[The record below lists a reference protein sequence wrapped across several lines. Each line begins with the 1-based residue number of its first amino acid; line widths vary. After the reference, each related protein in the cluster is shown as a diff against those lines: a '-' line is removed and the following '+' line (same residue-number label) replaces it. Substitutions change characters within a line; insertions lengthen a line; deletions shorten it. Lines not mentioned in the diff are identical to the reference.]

1 MQFSGTETGLG
12 EACQTP
18 HSREVVAGEAQV
30 QGHPGLLKELEAI
43 LEYIRIAVWTEGRR
57 EKGRGEGGREG
68 RGKKKGREERGQ
80 RREGGGGEQKRL
92 GCRHLI
98 QADNSDSLGNLKP
111 ERED

>member
-30 QGHPGLLKELEAI
+30 QGHPRLLKELEAI

-68 RGKKKGREERGQ
+68 REKKKEERREDRGEREEEGN
-80 RREGGGGEQKRL
+80 RRDWV
-92 GCRHLI
+92 
-98 QADNSDSLGNLKP
+98 ADT
-111 ERED
+111 